1 MSWCKLEVA
10 ASSAKAV
17 CPPSPG
23 SELFTRASPPLTV
36 ASLQLKTVINPASH
50 QHEVCVHWG
59 GGGGTIPA
67 HTEAPMRL
75 SFPHFLHTSPYPSP
89 QVVAA
94 GVVHLSSVDIEA
106 PMSLRLPT
114 LPSPSPPSPQVVAA
128 GVVHLSS
135 VDIEAP
141 MSLDSWNRP
150 AVLRNFTIVRKL
162 DGQAWPPGKRG
173 RGVAGRGRG
182 SGGGR
187 DVRLCAPLRPPLPS
201 FHPLKSILR
210 PHAVPL

>member
-17 CPPSPG
+17 CPPPPG

-50 QHEVCVHWG
+50 QHEVCVLWG
-59 GGGGTIPA
+59 SGGGGTIPA

-75 SFPHFLHTSPYPSP
+75 F
-89 QVVAA
+89 
-94 GVVHLSSVDIEA
+94 
-106 PMSLRLPT
+106 LPT
-114 LPSPSPPSPQVVAA
+114 LPSHHPPHSPQVVAA

-182 SGGGR
+182 SRGG
-187 DVRLCAPLRPPLPS
+187 A
-201 FHPLKSILR
+201 
-210 PHAVPL
+210 